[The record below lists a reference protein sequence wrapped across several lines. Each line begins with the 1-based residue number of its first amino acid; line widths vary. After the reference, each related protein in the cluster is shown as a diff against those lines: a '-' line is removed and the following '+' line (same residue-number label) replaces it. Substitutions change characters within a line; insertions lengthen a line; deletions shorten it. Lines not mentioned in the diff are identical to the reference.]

1 MRNNP
6 TMMIT
11 DDVSSYSELHN
22 FVIFFSKIQEVYHMV
37 KKVSSKTQYQF
48 LAIYIK
54 KLTYQAVLIQTFNV
68 IVKSEYKV

>member
-54 KLTYQAVLIQTFNV
+54 KN
-68 IVKSEYKV
+68 

>member
-1 MRNNP
+1 
-6 TMMIT
+6 MMIT
-11 DDVSSYSELHN
+11 DVVSSYSELHI

-48 LAIYIK
+48 LAIYIYK

-68 IVKSEYKV
+68 VVKSEYKV